1 MDSGLYL
8 SIFLSWEVIAACLFL
23 MFLLPLVFFLA
34 STNSRRRIPLRVL
47 RARVPAKK
55 RTQGPTPRPAEG
67 EDEEK
72 RDERPSSR
80 RGERPE
86 ETEEDT

>member
-1 MDSGLYL
+1 MDSRLYL
-8 SIFLSWEVIAACLFL
+8 SIFSSWEVIAACLFL

-34 STNSRRRIPLRVL
+34 STKSGRKIPLRVL
-47 RARVPAKK
+47 RLQASAKK
-55 RTQGPTPRPAEG
+55 RTQGRPSRPAAE
-67 EDEEK
+67 ETEEK

-86 ETEEDT
+86 ESEEDT

>member
-8 SIFLSWEVIAACLFL
+8 SIFSSWEVIAACLFL
-23 MFLLPLVFFLA
+23 MFLLPLVFFVA
-34 STNSRRRIPLRVL
+34 STKSRRRIPLRVL
-47 RARVPAKK
+47 RSRAPAKK
-55 RTQGPTPRPAEG
+55 RAASAPPRPPENG
-67 EDEEK
+67 EEDE

-86 ETEEDT
+86 ETEEET

>member
-1 MDSGLYL
+1 MESGLFL
-8 SIFLSWEVIAACLFL
+8 SILSSWEVIAACLFV

-34 STNSRRRIPLRVL
+34 STKSRSRIPLRVL
-47 RARVPAKK
+47 RIRAPAKK
-55 RTQGPTPRPAEG
+55 RAQTPAPKPAA
-67 EDEEK
+67 DADD
-72 RDERPSSR
+72 RDVRPSAR

>member
-8 SIFLSWEVIAACLFL
+8 SIFSSWEVIAACLFL
-23 MFLLPLVFFLA
+23 MFLLPLVFFIA
-34 STNSRRRIPLRVL
+34 STKSHKRIPLRVL
-47 RARVPAKK
+47 RLQASAKK
-55 RTQGPTPRPAEG
+55 RTKSRPPRPAAEVI
-67 EDEEK
+67 EEE

-86 ETEEDT
+86 ESEEDT

>member
-8 SIFLSWEVIAACLFL
+8 SVFSSWEVIAACLFV

-47 RARVPAKK
+47 RLRAPQKK
-55 RTQGPTPRPAEG
+55 RTQSPPPRPAADG
-67 EDEEK
+67 NADK
-72 RDERPSSR
+72 RGERPSAR